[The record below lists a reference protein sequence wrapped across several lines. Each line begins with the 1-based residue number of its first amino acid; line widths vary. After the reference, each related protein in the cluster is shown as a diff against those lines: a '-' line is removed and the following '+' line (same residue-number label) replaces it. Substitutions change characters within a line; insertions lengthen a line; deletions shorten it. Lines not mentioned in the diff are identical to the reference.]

1 MQGNVRTFFEK
12 GLWVKIGGVSIEYI
26 ILFKVK
32 FASSIPSFAVLVM
45 VKEIIKF
52 IQESSILNLGV

>member
-26 ILFKVK
+26 ILFPER
-32 FASSIPSFAVLVM
+32 I
-45 VKEIIKF
+45 EIRPFFQLTGKRGF
-52 IQESSILNLGV
+52 FMQ